1 MSNQSDRNI
10 DIANY
15 AEQLNIDP
23 GELLSIM
30 TEISMMIK
38 SRLEY
43 LKMPVT
49 LENVSLLLMPCMEA
63 RQKMFDNLLQN
74 PEEMQKLT
82 NKVIDELFKEKS

>member
-1 MSNQSDRNI
+1 MSNQSDRNKEI
-10 DIANY
+10 RNY